1 MILVS
6 VIITAIVISAALYVF
21 DRCKGKDD
29 HGVPTTFRCGLS
41 GYFQV
46 PPVHTQAT
54 GSAILKFD
62 NVAKTFSLTVRY
74 SGLVPTAAHIH
85 RAAKGENGPV
95 VIPLI
100 VGPSP
105 MIYMSAP
112 LTSAEEADLKNGLYY
127 VNIHTT
133 DYPDGEIRGQ
143 LKQV

>member
-1 MILVS
+1 MMIVS
-6 VIITAIVISAALYVF
+6 VVIAAIVITAALYIVN
-21 DRCKGKDD
+21 RKSKCD
-29 HGVPTTFRCGLS
+29 HGVPTTFRTGLS

-46 PPVHTQAT
+46 PPVQTEAT

-74 SGLVPTAAHIH
+74 SGLVPIAAHIH

-95 VIPLI
+95 VVPLI

-105 MIYMSAP
+105 MIFMSAP

-127 VNIHTT
+127 VNLHTEGH
-133 DYPDGEIRGQ
+133 PDGEIRGQ